1 MGTAI
6 AQSQHIVLVVEDEWL
21 LRMHLVDEMQAAGW
35 QTVEAASGEAALA
48 CLDSTSG
55 IDILLTDIRLGG
67 PVDGWQVADHFRA
80 LHPGKPVIYVS
91 ANPDL
96 KDRRVPGSLFMGKP
110 CDVGQLVRNCQKLL
124 SAA

>member
-1 MGTAI
+1 MGAAI
-6 AQSQHIVLVVEDEWL
+6 TQFAHMVLVVEDEWL
-21 LRMHLVDEMQAAGW
+21 LRMHLVDEMEAAGW

-48 CLDSTSG
+48 CLETNPG
-55 IDILLTDIRLGG
+55 ITLLLTDIRLGG
-67 PVDGWQVADHFRA
+67 PADGWQVADRFRE

-110 CDVGQLVRNCQKLL
+110 CDVRQLVKHCQKLL
-124 SAA
+124 GAA